1 MNPSTRYSI
10 VSRQTKAEGRHGKE
24 PITKGHSSAASASCS
39 LKAAEQLPGLHGDAL
54 VFLDEVHIAATM
66 SSEAVL
72 PSDWT
77 AHTVQRAAPSDCSA
91 LQLVLVNAMQPCR
104 WQYEHLAIEIR
115 DDMCT
120 PGCD

>member
-1 MNPSTRYSI
+1 MLGVRWPECYNRLPSYQVLTY
-10 VSRQTKAEGRHGKE
+10 
-24 PITKGHSSAASASCS
+24 
-39 LKAAEQLPGLHGDAL
+39 
-54 VFLDEVHIAATM
+54 FLDEVHIAATM

>member
-54 VFLDEVHIAATM
+54 VLLCWVSGGQNVTTGFR
-66 SSEAVL
+66 
-72 PSDWT
+72 
-77 AHTVQRAAPSDCSA
+77 HTK
-91 LQLVLVNAMQPCR
+91 
-104 WQYEHLAIEIR
+104 Y
-115 DDMCT
+115 
-120 PGCD
+120 